1 MCSPCLL
8 GWGETATHTRDPTTT
23 LRGQFEL
30 LCFQPGPGPG
40 SSDHLVTWCSHLAPM
55 WTQSLVRT
63 PAQHS
68 LPRPVSS
75 QPPAVHFTSPPDTEL
90 QDRATS
96 PGMSELG
103 SHTSQVIV
111 GTQVVV
117 PHQRHLYHYFTTTM
131 TTTQHLHS
139 RHKKNQE
146 KKVTKIVTNSACLVI
161 SIINYALHI
170 YKTASVQKYTLL
182 LWSGEP

>member
-1 MCSPCLL
+1 M
-8 GWGETATHTRDPTTT
+8 
-23 LRGQFEL
+23 
-30 LCFQPGPGPG
+30 
-40 SSDHLVTWCSHLAPM
+40 TWCSHLAAM

-75 QPPAVHFTSPPDTEL
+75 QPPVVHKASPPDTEL

-96 PGMSELG
+96 PGIASLG
-103 SHTSQVIV
+103 NHTSQVIV
-111 GTQVVV
+111 STQVVV

-131 TTTQHLHS
+131 TTTPTTPLHLHS